1 VAKHGSPDGT
11 FIDPNSCAG
20 IAAPHGQ
27 GWGMKMAQTDSIIA
41 LDVSKD
47 RLDCLDADT
56 GEVFQVENSVSG
68 RATLVRRC
76 RGRTVQ
82 LVLEASGGYER
93 PVIHDL
99 CGAGLSVRLVDPRKV
114 RLFARA
120 SGRWA
125 KNDRLDAEMI
135 AAYARVI
142 PGSDRQV
149 DPAQERL
156 AELATYRRQLLAEQT
171 MVANQAE
178 TLRDP
183 ELRRLSARRL
193 ASLKAQLARLDNRIA
208 EHIDAS
214 PPLADR
220 ARLLQSI
227 PGVGPVLCT
236 AFLAFLPELGQLT
249 RHQVAALA
257 GVAPMDN
264 DSGRRKG
271 ARSIYGGRPALRAVL
286 YMAALA
292 ATRCN
297 PTLAVFYK
305 RLRDA
310 GKKPK
315 VAIVAVMRKLV
326 IMANALIRDQR
337 AYAA

>member
-1 VAKHGSPDGT
+1 
-11 FIDPNSCAG
+11 
-20 IAAPHGQ
+20 
-27 GWGMKMAQTDSIIA
+27 MKMAHIDSIIA

-56 GEVFQVENSVSG
+56 GEAFQTDNSRAG
-68 RATLVRRC
+68 RAHLAERYH
-76 RGRTVQ
+76 GRVVQ
-82 LVLEASGGYER
+82 FVVEASGGYER
-93 PVIHDL
+93 PVVHDL
-99 CGAGLSVRLVDPRKV
+99 CTSGFSVRVVDPRKV

-125 KNDRLDAEMI
+125 KNDRLDAQMI
-135 AAYARVI
+135 AAYARAI
-142 PGSDRQV
+142 PGTEQGL

-178 TLRDP
+178 TLCDP
-183 ELRRLSARRL
+183 ELRRLTTRRL
-193 ASLKAQLARLDNRIA
+193 ASLKAQIVRLDTRIA
-208 EHIDAS
+208 EHIGAFPSLRDK
-214 PPLADR
+214 AD
-220 ARLLQSI
+220 LLLSI

-236 AFLAFLPELGQLT
+236 ALLAYLPELGQLS
-249 RHQVAALA
+249 RHQVAALV

-271 ARSIYGGRPALRAVL
+271 ARSIYGGRPALRSVL

-292 ATRCN
+292 ASRFN
-297 PTLAVFYK
+297 KPLADFYS
-305 RLRDA
+305 RLRKA

-315 VAIVAVMRKLV
+315 VALVAVMRKLAV
-326 IMANALIRDQR
+326 LANALIRDQR
-337 AYAA
+337 AYAP

>member
-1 VAKHGSPDGT
+1 
-11 FIDPNSCAG
+11 
-20 IAAPHGQ
+20 
-27 GWGMKMAQTDSIIA
+27 MKMALTESIIA

-47 RLDCLDADT
+47 RLDGLDADT
-56 GEVFQVENSVSG
+56 GEVFQVENSAAGWAALARRGRG
-68 RATLVRRC
+68 RA
-76 RGRTVQ
+76 VQ
-82 LVLEASGGYER
+82 FVLEASGGYER

-99 CGAGLSVRLVDPRKV
+99 CAAGLSVRLVDPRKV

-135 AAYARVI
+135 AAYARAI
-142 PGSDRQV
+142 PGAERQI

-156 AELATYRRQLLAEQT
+156 AELASYRRQLLAEQT
-171 MVANQAE
+171 MVTNQAE

-183 ELRRLSARRL
+183 ELRRLTARRL
-193 ASLKAQLARLDNRIA
+193 AALKAQIVRIDKRIA

-214 PPLADR
+214 PTLRDK
-220 ARLLQSI
+220 ARMLLSI
-227 PGVGPVLCT
+227 PGVGDVLCS
-236 AFLAFLPELGQLT
+236 AFLAFLPELGQLG
-249 RHQVAALA
+249 RRQVAALV

-271 ARSIYGGRPALRAVL
+271 ARSIYGGRPALRSIL

-292 ATRCN
+292 AARFN
-297 PTLAVFYK
+297 KPLAAFYS
-305 RLRDA
+305 RLRNA

-326 IMANALIRDQR
+326 VMANALIRDQR
-337 AYAA
+337 VYAP